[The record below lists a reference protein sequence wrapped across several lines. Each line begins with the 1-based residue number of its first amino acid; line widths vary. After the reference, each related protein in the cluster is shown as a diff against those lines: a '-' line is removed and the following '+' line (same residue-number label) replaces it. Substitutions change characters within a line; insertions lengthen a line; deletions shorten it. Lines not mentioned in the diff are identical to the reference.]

1 MLIGL
6 TGVKQAGK
14 TTVAN
19 VLVTEFG
26 FKQASFADPLR
37 QLAYDINP
45 VVGYGVQQS
54 LVLGGKPN
62 LVPVYYAELVDG
74 AGYERAKG
82 IDEVRRFLQRL
93 GTEGM
98 RKNFGEDVWVQLLAS
113 HVDPLLALGDN
124 IVLADVRFPNEAAF
138 VQQRGYLWRI
148 NRPGYESDGHASESH
163 IAAMQPNVDITSSE
177 IEDLRAQARAAYVAL
192 TPATITQ

>member
-1 MLIGL
+1 MLLGIC
-6 TGVKQAGK
+6 GVKQAGK
-14 TTVAN
+14 STVAN
-19 VLVTEFG
+19 LLVSEFG
-26 FKQASFADPLR
+26 FTQASFADPLR

-74 AGYERAKG
+74 AGYERAKK

-98 RKNFGEDVWVQLLAS
+98 RKNFGQDVWVELLAQRIE
-113 HVDPLLALGDN
+113 PLLRDGQN
-124 IVLADVRFPNEAAF
+124 IVLADVRFPNEAAY
-138 VQQRGYLWRI
+138 VQQHGYLWRI

-163 IAAMQPNVDITSSE
+163 IKALPATLDITATD
-177 IEDLRAQARAAYVAL
+177 IEDLRQQARNQYSAASLIA
-192 TPATITQ
+192 Q

>member
-6 TGVKQAGK
+6 SGVKQSGK

-19 VLVTEFG
+19 VLVAEFG

-74 AGYERAKG
+74 AGYERAKS
-82 IDEVRRFLQRL
+82 INEVRRFLQRL
-93 GTEGM
+93 GTEGL
-98 RKNFGEDVWVQLLAS
+98 RKNFGEDVWVELLAQRIE
-113 HVDPLLALGDN
+113 PLLRDGHN
-124 IVLADVRFPNEAAF
+124 IVLADVRFPNEAAY
-138 VQQRGYLWRI
+138 VQQHGYLWRI

-177 IEDLRAQARAAYVAL
+177 IEDLRAQARAAYVGI
-192 TPATITQ
+192 TPQVTLQ